1 MVGNDDEGTAFQVLV
16 EPFKSLDNAGTF
28 LLNSGAVLLR
38 LEESSGGK
46 GRSSPSSMT
55 WEMTAPI
62 PYGDS
67 SVFRR
72 TGRLTS

>member
-1 MVGNDDEGTAFQVLV
+1 MMVGNDDEGTAFQVLV
-16 EPFKSLDNAGTF
+16 EPFKSLYNAGTF

-46 GRSSPSSMT
+46 GRSSSMT